1 MATVA
6 EGLSTDG
13 PEFDVNSQAGF
24 EKLLEG
30 KGVAREDGDQSADTS
45 VAAGLTTVEPAAPA
59 REPETGRFAPVQTPP
74 APEAK
79 DTSAAGA
86 VAPSDDP
93 EIASFLAKY
102 DGDVTKALKAATEQV
117 SVIGRQG
124 QELGKTREEL
134 AELRGMVTA
143 LTAAR
148 EAEATV
154 SPLAGLS
161 DDQVEERASSLA
173 ESKGYAAAATEAAN
187 LAHSTGDERLYK
199 SIIDAWQLEDAFT
212 AIDFHTDFRNW
223 QREQRAA
230 AAAPKE
236 TTEEPWVADA
246 RQAALNNTI
255 EQSFRTLAEERGGK
269 DEFGKVA
276 PFMDAALDQMPENV
290 AAMIASSDPEA
301 RLAGLRIVAD
311 RATLLAGASTSTEA
325 PAAETTLPPEV
336 QRKLSG
342 AAVATGALK
351 PPAQRTDA
359 PQNREDAIKEFKREL
374 METETTSVASGL
386 TFGK

>member
-6 EGLSTDG
+6 EGLSTEG

-30 KGVAREDGDQSADTS
+30 KGVAREEGDESSDTS
-45 VAAGLTTVEPAAPA
+45 IAAGLTTVEPAAPA
-59 REPETGRFAPVQTPP
+59 REPDGKFASTQTPP
-74 APEAK
+74 APKPE

-86 VAPSDDP
+86 EAPSDDP
-93 EIASFLAKY
+93 EIAAFLAKY
-102 DGDVTKALKAATEQV
+102 DGDVAKALKAATEQV

-143 LTAAR
+143 LTTAR

-187 LAHSTGDERLYK
+187 LAHATGDERLYK
-199 SIIDAWQLEDAFT
+199 NIIDAWQLEDAFT

-230 AAAPKE
+230 AAAPAA
-236 TTEEPWVADA
+236 TAEEPWVETA
-246 RQAALNNTI
+246 RQTALNSTI
-255 EQSFRTLAEERGGK
+255 EQSFLALAEERGGK
-269 DEFGKVA
+269 EQFGKVA

-290 AAMIASSDPEA
+290 AAMIASNDAEA

-311 RATLLAGASTSTEA
+311 RATLLAGASVSTQEA

-351 PPAQRTDA
+351 PPAQRPDT